1 MKNWKRNAVV
11 AAVLVFVCA
20 GVYLNWSYSQQTTAD
35 LTETLDAEKVMG
47 DNLILTEDDALVEAS
62 GDEAGEA
69 SAPTVSD
76 YFAEVRLSRQTAR
89 DSAVETLQE
98 TISYAGE
105 GEDVTTASGELND
118 IVNTAL
124 EESQIESLIIA
135 KGYEDC
141 VAYMNDDNI
150 SVAVSA
156 PAEGLSPTD
165 VALISDIVTSQSD
178 YTLSQIRVIEVK

>member
-1 MKNWKRNAVV
+1 MKNWKRNAVT
-11 AAVLVFVCA
+11 AVVLMFVCA
-20 GVYLNWSYSQQTTAD
+20 GVYLNWSYNQQNTVE
-35 LTETLDAEKVMG
+35 LTDTLDAEKVMG
-47 DNLILTEDDALVEAS
+47 ENLVLSDGGEVT
-62 GDEAGEA
+62 EAGGEEA
-69 SAPTVSD
+69 GTVVSD

-105 GEDVTTASGELND
+105 DEDVSEVSGELNS

-124 EESQIESLIIA
+124 AESQIESLVVA
-135 KGYEDC
+135 KGYEEC
-141 VAYMNDDNI
+141 VAYMNEDNI

-156 PAEGLSPTD
+156 PAEGLSATD

>member
-11 AAVLVFVCA
+11 AAVLMFVCA
-20 GVYLNWSYSQQTTAD
+20 GVYLNWSYSQKSTAD

-47 DNLILTEDDALVEAS
+47 DNLILAEDDALVEAS
-62 GDEAGEA
+62 GEDTE
-69 SAPTVSD
+69 PTVSD

-105 GEDVTTASGELND
+105 GEDVTAASGELND

-178 YTLSQIRVIEVK
+178 YSLSQIRVIEVK

>member
-20 GVYLNWSYSQQTTAD
+20 GVYLNWSYNQQSTAD
-35 LTETLDAEKVMG
+35 LTETLDAQKVMG
-47 DNLILTEDDALVEAS
+47 ENLILSDGSDGLVET
-62 GDEAGEA
+62 AGEE
-69 SAPTVSD
+69 SGTEVTD

-89 DSAVETLQE
+89 DDAVETLQE

-105 GEDVTTASGELND
+105 GEDVSEASGELNE

-124 EESQIESLIIA
+124 EESQIESLIVA
-135 KGYEDC
+135 KGFEDC
-141 VAYMNDDNI
+141 VAYMNEDNI

-156 PAEGLSPTD
+156 PAEGLSATD
-165 VALISDIVTSQSD
+165 VAMISDIVTSQSD

>member
-20 GVYLNWSYSQQTTAD
+20 GIYLNWSYNQNAAAD

-47 DNLILTEDDALVEAS
+47 DNLILSDGGTDGLVQT
-62 GDEAGEA
+62 AGEETD
-69 SAPTVSD
+69 TVAD

-98 TISYAGE
+98 AMAYAGE
-105 GEDVTTASGELND
+105 EETTAASGELNS

-141 VAYMNDDNI
+141 VAYMGEDTI

-156 PAEGLSPTD
+156 PADGLSATD

-178 YTLSQIRVIEVK
+178 YALSQIRVIEVK

>member
-20 GVYLNWSYSQQTTAD
+20 GIYLNWSYNQKAAAD
-35 LTETLDAEKVMG
+35 LTDTLDAEKVMG
-47 DNLILTEDDALVEAS
+47 ANLILPDSDDGLIQT
-62 GDEAGEA
+62 AGEDLG
-69 SAPTVSD
+69 TVED
-76 YFAEVRLSRQTAR
+76 YFSQVRLSRQTAR

-98 TISYAGE
+98 TMAYAGD
-105 GEDVTTASGELND
+105 EDNTEASSELNS

-124 EESQIESLIIA
+124 AESQIESLVIA

-156 PAEGLSPTD
+156 PAEGLTPND
-165 VALISDIVTSQSD
+165 VALISDVVTSQSD
-178 YTLSQIRVIEVK
+178 YDLTQIRVIEVK

>member
-20 GVYLNWSYSQQTTAD
+20 GIYLNWSYNQKAAMD
-35 LTETLDAEKVMG
+35 LTDTLDAEKVMG
-47 DNLILTEDDALVEAS
+47 ENLILDEGGEDGLVQT
-62 GDEAGEA
+62 AGEDLG
-69 SAPTVSD
+69 TVSD
-76 YFAEVRLSRQTAR
+76 YFAQVRLSRQTAR

-98 TISYAGE
+98 TMAYA
-105 GEDVTTASGELND
+105 EDEDTSAASGELNE

-124 EESQIESLIIA
+124 AESQIESLIIA

-141 VAYMNDDNI
+141 VAYMGEDNI

-156 PAEGLSPTD
+156 PAEGLEATD
-165 VALISDIVTSQSD
+165 VALSSDIVTSQSD
-178 YTLSQIRVIEVK
+178 YSLSQIRVIEVK

>member
-20 GVYLNWSYSQQTTAD
+20 GIYLNWSYNQKADVAD
-35 LTETLDAEKVMG
+35 LTDTLDAEKVMG
-47 DNLILTEDDALVEAS
+47 DNLMLDSTGEDSSLLQT
-62 GDEAGEA
+62 AGEDLG
-69 SAPTVSD
+69 TVSD

-98 TISYAGE
+98 AMAYA
-105 GEDVTTASGELND
+105 EDEDTSAASSELNA

-124 EESQIESLIIA
+124 AESQIESLVIA
-135 KGYEDC
+135 KGYQDC
-141 VAYMNDDNI
+141 VAYMGDESI

-156 PAEGLSPTD
+156 PEEGLTATD

-178 YTLSQIRVIEVK
+178 YNLSQIRVIEVK

>member
-20 GVYLNWSYSQQTTAD
+20 GIYLNWSYNQKETAD
-35 LTETLDAEKVMG
+35 LTDTLDAEKVMG
-47 DNLILTEDDALVEAS
+47 ENLILESGEDDLIQT
-62 GDEAGEA
+62 AGEEG
-69 SAPTVSD
+69 STVTD

-89 DSAVETLQE
+89 DNAVETLQE
-98 TISYAGE
+98 TISYAGD
-105 GEDVTTASGELND
+105 EDTSAASGELNS

-135 KGYEDC
+135 KGFEDC
-141 VAYMNDDNI
+141 VAYMGEDTI

-156 PAEGLSPTD
+156 PAEGLSETD

-178 YTLSQIRVIEVK
+178 YALSQIRVIEVK

>member
-20 GVYLNWSYSQQTTAD
+20 GVYLNWSYNQQATAD

-47 DNLILTEDDALVEAS
+47 DNLVLAEEDDLVEAS
-62 GDEAGEA
+62 GEDAAE
-69 SAPTVSD
+69 PTVSD

-141 VAYMNDDNI
+141 VAYMNEDNI

-156 PAEGLSPTD
+156 PAEGLSATD

-178 YTLSQIRVIEVK
+178 YSLSQIRVIEVK

>member
-20 GVYLNWSYSQQTTAD
+20 GIYLNWSYNQQATAD

-47 DNLILTEDDALVEAS
+47 ENLILENESDSLVETS
-62 GDEAGEA
+62 GEDLGV
-69 SAPTVSD
+69 VSD

-98 TISYAGE
+98 TMAYAEE
-105 GEDVTTASGELND
+105 GQDLSAVSGELNE

-124 EESQIESLIIA
+124 AESEIESLVIA

-141 VAYMNDDNI
+141 VAYMGEEDI

-165 VALISDIVTSQSD
+165 VALISDIVTTQTD
-178 YTLSQIRVIEVK
+178 YALSQIRVIEVK

>member
-20 GVYLNWSYSQQTTAD
+20 GVYLNWSYNQQSTAD

-47 DNLILTEDDALVEAS
+47 ENLILSGGDSGLVET
-62 GDEAGEA
+62 AGEGTA
-69 SAPTVSD
+69 DTVTD

-98 TISYAGE
+98 TISYADE
-105 GEDVTTASGELND
+105 GEDVSAASGELND

-124 EESQIESLIIA
+124 AESQIESLIVA

-141 VAYMNDDNI
+141 VAYMNEDNI

-156 PAEGLSPTD
+156 PAEGLSETD

-178 YTLSQIRVIEVK
+178 YALSQIRVIEVK

>member
-20 GVYLNWSYSQQTTAD
+20 GVYLNWSYNQQSTAE
-35 LTETLDAEKVMG
+35 LTDTLNAQQVMG
-47 DNLILTEDDALVEAS
+47 ENLLLSTQDGLVETA
-62 GDEAGEA
+62 GQEGEAG
-69 SAPTVSD
+69 TVVSD
-76 YFAEVRLSRQTAR
+76 YFAEMRLSRQTAR

-98 TISYAGE
+98 TISFAGE
-105 GEDVTTASGELND
+105 GEDVSA
-118 IVNTAL
+118 
-124 EESQIESLIIA
+124 ESQIESLIVA

-141 VAYMNDDNI
+141 VAYMNEDNI

-156 PAEGLSPTD
+156 PAEGLSATD

-178 YTLSQIRVIEVK
+178 YSLSQIRVIEVK

>member
-20 GVYLNWSYSQQTTAD
+20 GVYLNWSYSQQATAD

-47 DNLILTEDDALVEAS
+47 DNLILTEDDALVETSGEETAS
-62 GDEAGEA
+62 
-69 SAPTVSD
+69 TVSD

-105 GEDVTTASGELND
+105 GEDVTEASGELNN

-178 YTLSQIRVIEVK
+178 YSLSQIRVIEVK

>member
-20 GVYLNWSYSQQTTAD
+20 GVYLNWSYNQQSTAE

-47 DNLILTEDDALVEAS
+47 ENLILSGEDSGLVET
-62 GDEAGEA
+62 AGEE
-69 SAPTVSD
+69 TGTTITD

-89 DSAVETLQE
+89 DSAVATLQE
-98 TISYAGE
+98 TISFAGE
-105 GEDVTTASGELND
+105 GEDVTAASSELND

-124 EESQIESLIIA
+124 AESQIESLIVA
-135 KGYEDC
+135 KGFEDC
-141 VAYMNDDNI
+141 VAYMNEDNI

-156 PAEGLSPTD
+156 PAEGLSATD
-165 VALISDIVTSQSD
+165 VAMISDIVTSQSD
-178 YTLSQIRVIEVK
+178 YSLSEIRVIEVK